1 MRRGEDRRRN
11 GSAAGPILRAENVGF
26 AYGATPVLAI
36 ERFDA
41 HSGSITAVIGHNG
54 CGKTTFFKV
63 ANALLGPYTG
73 RIQFDGIDVN
83 VPRGRQALRRRAV
96 YVHQHPYIF
105 RERVWANVA
114 FGLKVRGVDPHL
126 RRERIDRA
134 LAAVGLTEFAH
145 RRADGLSGGER
156 QRVAIARALALEPDL
171 LFLDEPTSNI
181 DPKSISLIEEAVVG
195 ARSAGTSVLLSTHNL
210 ATAYRIADRVVP
222 MEGGRMTANRNNV
235 YHGHISARDTAV
247 AHFEMPG
254 GSIVVPGR
262 PGDFTAALVP
272 MDDVFL
278 ARREVATSAQN
289 RFHGTVTEVRPFALP
304 LTSEPAPGGGPAE
317 VGDTD
322 WESEPAGGG
331 LYRVRLDCGF
341 PLDALVTGESLR
353 ELEIREGAELYAGFK
368 ASAVQLY

>member
-1 MRRGEDRRRN
+1 VRRGEDRRRD

-26 AYGATPVLAI
+26 AYNTAPVLAVDHFQA
-36 ERFDA
+36 ER
-41 HSGSITAVIGHNG
+41 GSITAVIGHNG

-63 ANALLGPYTG
+63 ANGLLGPYTG

-83 VPRGRQALRRRAV
+83 VSRGRQALRRRAV

-105 RERVWANVA
+105 RERVWANLA

-181 DPKSISLIEEAVVG
+181 DPKSIALIEEAVAG
-195 ARSAGTSVLLSTHNL
+195 ARADGTAVLLSTHNL

-222 MEGGRMTANRNNV
+222 MEAGRMTANRNNV
-235 YHGHISARDTAV
+235 YHGRITSRDTTV
-247 AHFEMPG
+247 AHFEVPG
-254 GSIVVPGR
+254 GVIVVPGR
-262 PGDFTAALVP
+262 RGDFTAALVP

-278 ARREVATSAQN
+278 ARREFATSAQN
-289 RFHGTVTEVRPFALP
+289 RFHGTVTEVRPFTGEGADA
-304 LTSEPAPGGGPAE
+304 S
-317 VGDTD
+317 
-322 WESEPAGGG
+322 AGGG

>member
-1 MRRGEDRRRN
+1 MQRDESRHRN
-11 GSAAGPILRAENVGF
+11 SSAAGPILRAENVGF
-26 AYGATPVLAI
+26 AYDAAPVLAI
-36 ERFDA
+36 ERFEA
-41 HSGSITAVIGHNG
+41 ERGSITAVIGHNG
-54 CGKTTFFKV
+54 CGKTTFFKA
-63 ANALLGPYTG
+63 ANGLLGPYTG

-83 VPRGRQALRRRAV
+83 VLRGRQALRRRAV

-105 RERVWANVA
+105 RERVSANLA

-126 RRERIDRA
+126 RQERIDRA

-181 DPKSISLIEEAVVG
+181 DPKSISLIEGAVVA

-210 ATAYRIADRVVP
+210 ATAYRIADHVVP
-222 MEGGRMTANRNNV
+222 MEAGRMTANRNNI
-235 YHGHISARDTAV
+235 YHGRVTSEGTTV

-254 GSIVVPGR
+254 GAIVVPSR
-262 PGDFTAALVP
+262 RGDFTAALVP

-278 ARREVATSAQN
+278 ARREFATSAQN
-289 RFHGTVTEVRPFALP
+289 RFHGTVTDVRPFAP
-304 LTSEPAPGGGPAE
+304 ERAGG
-317 VGDTD
+317 
-322 WESEPAGGG
+322 PAGGG
-331 LYRVRLDCGF
+331 LYQVRLDCGF